1 MRPQRFGRHHRQLQ
15 VAGLHQFVLA
25 NLGDR
30 IPVHI
35 YNNRGHPESSRLFA
49 LRQEGGGGETK
60 SISALAKR
68 QRVSFYRLRY
78 ASMIHAY
85 GLRPCGPLHRRETIT
100 PSCALSFPSSSSR
113 PSCSAAVI
121 SIWNTCSQT
130 APAATPWRL

>member
-1 MRPQRFGRHHRQLQ
+1 MDNIYPRNRQMFLFPSKRRHTSWPRDWSSDVCSSDLFQI
-15 VAGLHQFVLA
+15 AGLHQFVLA

-78 ASMIHAY
+78 ASMIRSEERSE
-85 GLRPCGPLHRRETIT
+85 GIE
-100 PSCALSFPSSSSR
+100 SS
-113 PSCSAAVI
+113 A
-121 SIWNTCSQT
+121 
-130 APAATPWRL
+130 